1 MVNLNCERFHYFS
14 RYNVLGKLNSV
25 LYLGIVK
32 SFFAVLNTA
41 KRKETLIDIHTHVY
55 MQYIS
60 TFTYV
65 AIIQKEK
72 KKARN
77 TNGGVFSVN

>member
-32 SFFAVLNTA
+32 SFFAVLNTV

-65 AIIQKEK
+65 AIIQKK
-72 KKARN
+72 KKKKPEIAMV
-77 TNGGVFSVN
+77 VFSQ